1 MSEVDGA
8 LVFFVVAFVAICWLA
23 MRLMKND

>member
-1 MSEVDGA
+1 MSEFVVDGA
-8 LVFFVVAFVAICWLA
+8 LVFVAFVAICLLS

>member
-1 MSEVDGA
+1 MSEINDA
-8 LVFFVVAFVAICWLA
+8 LVFFTVAFVALCWLA

>member
-1 MSEVDGA
+1 MSEMYCA
-8 LVFFVVAFVAICWLA
+8 TMFFAVAFVALCWLA